1 MGFLDSIVSLVR
13 AWGHRTRPAEAQIGV
28 SANVLV
34 EHRRAD
40 GSLVSR
46 QEKHNIVVTAGKN
59 WLRGHVGNTG
69 TDRANYINLSSNA
82 SAPGAADTDLL
93 ATIYAAFGL
102 ERQIGAYTA
111 TTDGVYTCYK
121 LFTCT
126 ADSKTVAS
134 VGLVHGDAAAQLF
147 AGVAITSAP
156 LMNTDTLAVTWTCT
170 FS

>member
-1 MGFLDSIVSLVR
+1 MGFLDSIVSLFEGWGRRLDPLAKNLTVR
-13 AWGHRTRPAEAQIGV
+13 
-28 SANVLV
+28 ANVLV

-40 GSLVSR
+40 GTLVSR

-59 WLRGHVGNTG
+59 WLRAHVGNTG

-93 ATIYAAFGL
+93 ATIYTAFGL
-102 ERQIGAYTA
+102 ERQIGAYSA
-111 TTDGVYTCYK
+111 TTDGVFTCYK

-126 ADSKTVAS
+126 ADTKTVAS

-156 LMNTDTLAVTWTCT
+156 LMNTDTLAVTWTVT